1 MEPGTGRVWVGCGS
15 LCCSASS
22 CSAFRRVASKM
33 PQPFMWGLSISKAP
47 LQASTSSTT
56 EPPIFGPLVAGLM
69 VGAFGGSFNNVT
81 AFMTCFALLSIL
93 AMILGRETKGAGLP
107 R

>member
-1 MEPGTGRVWVGCGS
+1 
-15 LCCSASS
+15 
-22 CSAFRRVASKM
+22 
-33 PQPFMWGLSISKAP
+33 
-47 LQASTSSTT
+47 
-56 EPPIFGPLVAGLM
+56 M